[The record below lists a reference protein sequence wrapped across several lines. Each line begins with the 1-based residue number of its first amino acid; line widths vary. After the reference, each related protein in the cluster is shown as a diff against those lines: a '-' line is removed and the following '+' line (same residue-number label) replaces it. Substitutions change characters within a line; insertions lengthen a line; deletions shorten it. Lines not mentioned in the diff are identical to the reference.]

1 MRLSVDRHNKHATG
15 QICTRKGYLL
25 TNSEKKYLKE
35 ALETGRA
42 VSSEEL
48 GLHECGGDRAKPGG
62 IPQSSRNTLPS
73 LLITHRLNSET
84 VEILSPEWA
93 EMPNHGCLTQ
103 DCGEM
108 AGVVRGQRSG
118 SQSSLSWDLLPIYWT
133 SSHTDGCTC
142 QAGGSQSILQRVA
155 RGQQRSRHKCSIS

>member
-1 MRLSVDRHNKHATG
+1 MRLSADRHNKPATG

-48 GLHECGGDRAKPGG
+48 GLHGCGGDRAKHGG

-84 VEILSPEWA
+84 VEIPSPEWTQMPHRGALRKTA
-93 EMPNHGCLTQ
+93 ERWQELWGARGVGASQAWPGIFCLSIGPPLTQ
-103 DCGEM
+103 M
-108 AGVVRGQRSG
+108 AARVRPEDHSRSFNVWHG
-118 SQSSLSWDLLPIYWT
+118 
-133 SSHTDGCTC
+133 
-142 QAGGSQSILQRVA
+142 
-155 RGQQRSRHKCSIS
+155 GQQRSSHKCSIS